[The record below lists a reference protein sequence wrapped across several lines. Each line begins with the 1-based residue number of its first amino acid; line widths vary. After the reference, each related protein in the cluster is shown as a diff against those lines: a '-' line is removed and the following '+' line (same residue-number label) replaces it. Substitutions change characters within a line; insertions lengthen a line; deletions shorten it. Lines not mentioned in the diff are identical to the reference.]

1 MKSIER
7 TFLRNLLMVIAVCG
21 TVGLAGFSWTYL
33 PAADDAKSDEPLTL
47 MRKKLDDSSKILE
60 GLTLNDADMI
70 KKATERL
77 LKVTAPEMW
86 RSITDKDYFEFN
98 SEFRSTLH
106 KLEKAAS
113 DKNFDKA
120 LLEWFDATKGCIEC
134 HKYVRDAS
142 IKLKSK

>member
-1 MKSIER
+1 MNTRCR
-7 TFLRNLLMVIAVCG
+7 TFSRNLLMVIVACG
-21 TVGLAGFSWTYL
+21 TVGLAGLTWTNL
-33 PAADDAKSDEPLTL
+33 PAADDDKSVEPLHY

-77 LKVTAPEMW
+77 LKATTPDVW
-86 RSITDKDYFEFN
+86 RSITDKEYFEFN
-98 SEFRSTLH
+98 SDFRSTLH
-106 KLEKAAS
+106 KLQQAAA
-113 DKNFDKA
+113 DNNFDKA

-134 HKYVRDAS
+134 HKYVRDTG